1 MDSNPK
7 VSIIIPHYNNYN
19 IIKGCLKSIE
29 KLTFKNFET
38 IIVDNASSDDS
49 FRLIK
54 DNHSDVNLIQS
65 KYNRGY
71 AGGCNYGSNFAKGKY
86 LLFLNNDTEQENDFI
101 EPLVDFLDQNENV
114 CSVQPKIKNF
124 NQKDKFDYAGAS
136 GGFID
141 YLVFPF

>member
-38 IIVDNASSDDS
+38 IVVDNASSDDS

-54 DNHSDVNLIQS
+54 DNHSDINLIQS

-71 AGGCNYGSNFAKGKY
+71 AG
-86 LLFLNNDTEQENDFI
+86 DVI
-101 EPLVDFLDQNENV
+101 MDQ
-114 CSVQPKIKNF
+114 IL
-124 NQKDKFDYAGAS
+124 QKVSIYF
-136 GGFID
+136 F
-141 YLVFPF
+141 